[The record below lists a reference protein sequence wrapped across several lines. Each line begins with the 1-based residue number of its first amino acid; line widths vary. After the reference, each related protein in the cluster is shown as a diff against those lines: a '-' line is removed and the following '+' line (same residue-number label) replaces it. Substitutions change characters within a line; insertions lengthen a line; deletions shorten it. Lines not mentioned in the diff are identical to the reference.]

1 MLQNGGV
8 NQPPRGL
15 AAKMTSQARRPA
27 DLQPPAFSGVL
38 KRLAAALLEARY
50 AEVLPGELIY
60 DGHAGPFLQALLT
73 ACSHDLCA
81 RSIVLLICCSLP
93 LKILCALSPAARIVT
108 HDLLTCRTLSAACLY
123 AGSLAALHADS
134 GCGA

>member
-1 MLQNGGV
+1 M
-8 NQPPRGL
+8 
-15 AAKMTSQARRPA
+15 
-27 DLQPPAFSGVL
+27 L

-123 AGSLAALHADS
+123 AGSWPPCMQTAAVVPDVLHSYAATQAKCQ
-134 GCGA
+134 G